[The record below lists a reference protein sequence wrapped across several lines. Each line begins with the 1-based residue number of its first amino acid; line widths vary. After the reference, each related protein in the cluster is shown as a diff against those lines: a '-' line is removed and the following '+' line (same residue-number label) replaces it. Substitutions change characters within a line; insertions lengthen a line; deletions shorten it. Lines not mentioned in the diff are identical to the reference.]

1 MTAGRF
7 YSFTYKATNGHGDS
21 PLANILTVPVADIPL
36 APAAPSLVLHS
47 QNYITVEWAETSDQQ
62 GAAGKISGYY
72 LYMDNGFHE
81 NFQVVWNG
89 EGTPDVRSHTSVGLT
104 AGRPYQFKV

>member
-1 MTAGRF
+1 
-7 YSFTYKATNGHGDS
+7 
-21 PLANILTVPVADIPL
+21 
-36 APAAPSLVLHS
+36 
-47 QNYITVEWAETSDQQ
+47 VEWAEASNQQ

-72 LYMDNGFHE
+72 LYIDNGFHE

-104 AGRPYQFKV
+104 TGRPYQFKV